1 MSAAGPPQGARP
13 LGGAARSDARGESS
27 GLLEGVR
34 VVEMGLWVAGPSAGG
49 ILADWGAEV
58 VKLEMLTGDPM
69 RTLYSA
75 LSGSKE
81 TRCPPFDV
89 HNRGKRS
96 VALDVNHPEGHALAQ
111 KIVATA
117 DVFLTN
123 MRPQFLRRAGLDHE
137 QLLAANPKLVYG
149 ILTGYGLTGPDKDA
163 PGFDMAAF
171 SARSGISHR
180 ATPPG
185 GVPPTLPGGMGDN
198 VTAITLV
205 AGILGALLNRERTGR
220 GQLVSTSLMR
230 TGMFCQSMELSAFLA
245 LGKVMGP
252 PSRTR
257 PMNPLMN
264 SYRSGDGQWLW
275 LIGAEAERHWEPI
288 VKALGATELL
298 AEERFKTARD
308 RRRNAEALVA
318 ILDDVFARHT
328 RDEWAA
334 VFAEHDIWWAPVN
347 SYEDL
352 VKDAQA
358 QACGAFVEMPAMGG
372 DGTQR
377 SLATPIDFGADT
389 IATPS
394 APPQLGSDTPGVLRE
409 LGIDDRE
416 IARLRDAKVIA

>member
-1 MSAAGPPQGARP
+1 MS
-13 LGGAARSDARGESS
+13 LLS
-27 GLLEGVR
+27 GIR

-58 VKLEMLTGDPM
+58 VKLEMPTGDPM

-81 TRCPPFDV
+81 SRCPPFDV

-96 VALDVNHPEGHALAQ
+96 VAVDVNHADGRALALR
-111 KIVATA
+111 IVATA

-149 ILTGYGLTGPDKDA
+149 ILTGYGLVGPDKDA

-171 SARSGISHR
+171 SARSGVSHR

-198 VTAITLV
+198 VTAIALV
-205 AGILGALLNRERTGR
+205 AGILGALVNRGRTGR
-220 GQLVSTSLMR
+220 GQLVSTSLLR
-230 TGMFCQSMELSAFLA
+230 TGMFCESMELSAFLA
-245 LGKVMGP
+245 LGKVMPP

-257 PMNPLMN
+257 PQNPLMN
-264 SYRSGDGQWLW
+264 SYRAGDDKWLW

-288 VKALGATELL
+288 VKALGAEALL
-298 AEERFKTARD
+298 ADERFKTSRD

-318 ILDDVFARHT
+318 HFDEIFARRT

-334 VFAEHDIWWAPVN
+334 VFAAHDVWWAPVN
-347 SYEDL
+347 AFED
-352 VKDAQA
+352 VVSDAQA
-358 QACGAFVEMPAMGG
+358 QACGAFLDMPSMAG
-372 DGTQR
+372 DGTMQR
-377 SLATPIDFGADT
+377 TLATPLDFGA
-389 IATPS
+389 TPVQPPR
-394 APPQLGSDTPGVLRE
+394 APPRLGSDTDAVLRE
-409 LGIDDRE
+409 LGVE
-416 IARLRDAKVIA
+416 EGELARLREAKVVA

>member
-1 MSAAGPPQGARP
+1 MS
-13 LGGAARSDARGESS
+13 LLS
-27 GLLEGVR
+27 GIR

-58 VKLEMLTGDPM
+58 VKLEMPTGDPM

-81 TRCPPFDV
+81 SRCPPFDV

-96 VALDVNHPEGHALAQ
+96 VAVDVNHADGRALALR
-111 KIVATA
+111 IVATA

-149 ILTGYGLTGPDKDA
+149 ILTGYGLVGPDKDA

-171 SARSGISHR
+171 SARSGVSHR

-198 VTAITLV
+198 VTAIALV
-205 AGILGALLNRERTGR
+205 AGILGALVNRGRTGR
-220 GQLVSTSLMR
+220 GQLVSTSLLR
-230 TGMFCQSMELSAFLA
+230 TGMFCESMELSAFLA
-245 LGKVMGP
+245 LGKVMAP

-257 PMNPLMN
+257 PQNPLMN
-264 SYRSGDGQWLW
+264 SYRAGDDKWLW

-288 VKALGATELL
+288 VKALGAEALL
-298 AEERFKTARD
+298 ADERFKTSRD

-318 ILDDVFARHT
+318 HFDEIFARRT

-334 VFAEHDIWWAPVN
+334 VFAAHDVWWAPVN
-347 SYEDL
+347 AFED
-352 VKDAQA
+352 VVSDAQA
-358 QACGAFVEMPAMGG
+358 QACGAFLDMPSMAG
-372 DGTQR
+372 DGTMQR
-377 SLATPIDFGADT
+377 TLATPLDFGA
-389 IATPS
+389 TPVQPPR
-394 APPQLGSDTPGVLRE
+394 APPRLGSDTDAVLRE
-409 LGIDDRE
+409 LGVE
-416 IARLRDAKVIA
+416 EGELARLREAKVVA

>member
-1 MSAAGPPQGARP
+1 MS
-13 LGGAARSDARGESS
+13 
-27 GLLEGVR
+27 LLEGIR

-49 ILADWGAEV
+49 LLADWGAEV
-58 VKLEMLTGDPM
+58 VKLEMPTGDPM

-81 TRCPPFDV
+81 SRCPPFDV

-96 VALDVNHPEGHALAQ
+96 VAIDVNHADGCALAH
-111 KIVATA
+111 KIIASA

-149 ILTGYGLTGPDKDA
+149 ILTGYGLVGPDKDA

-171 SARSGISHR
+171 SARSGVSYR

-198 VTAITLV
+198 VTAIALV
-205 AGILGALLNRERTGR
+205 AGILGALLCRERTGR
-220 GQLVSTSLMR
+220 GQLVSTSLLR
-230 TGMFCQSMELSAFLA
+230 TGMFCESMELSAYLA
-245 LGKVMGP
+245 LGKVMSP

-257 PMNPLMN
+257 PQNPLMN
-264 SYRSGDGQWLW
+264 SYRASDGKWLW

-288 VKALGATELL
+288 VKALGAPELL
-298 AEERFKTARD
+298 ADERFKTSRD

-318 ILDDVFARHT
+318 AFDAIFARRT

-347 SYEDL
+347 SFED
-352 VKDAQA
+352 VVSDAQA
-358 QACGAFVEMPAMGG
+358 QACGAFVDVPSMAA
-372 DGTQR
+372 DGTTQK
-377 SLATPIDFGADT
+377 SLATPLDFGAS
-389 IATPS
+389 PVEPPL
-394 APPQLGSDTPGVLRE
+394 APPQLGSDTDAVLRE
-409 LGIDDRE
+409 VGVSADE
-416 IARLRDAKVIA
+416 IARLRESRAIV

>member
-1 MSAAGPPQGARP
+1 MS
-13 LGGAARSDARGESS
+13 LLS
-27 GLLEGVR
+27 GIR

-58 VKLEMLTGDPM
+58 VKLEMPTGDPM

-81 TRCPPFDV
+81 SRCPPFDV

-96 VALDVNHPEGHALAQ
+96 VAVDVNHADGRALALR
-111 KIVATA
+111 IVATA

-149 ILTGYGLTGPDKDA
+149 ILTGYGLVGPDKDA

-171 SARSGISHR
+171 SARSGVSHR

-198 VTAITLV
+198 VTAIALV
-205 AGILGALLNRERTGR
+205 AGILGALVNRGRTGR
-220 GQLVSTSLMR
+220 GQLVSTSLLR
-230 TGMFCQSMELSAFLA
+230 TGMFCESMELSAFLA
-245 LGKVMGP
+245 LGKVMPP

-257 PMNPLMN
+257 PQNPLMN
-264 SYRSGDGQWLW
+264 SYRAGDDKWLW

-288 VKALGATELL
+288 VKALGAEALL
-298 AEERFKTARD
+298 ADERFKTSRD

-318 ILDDVFARHT
+318 HFDEIFARRT

-334 VFAEHDIWWAPVN
+334 VFAAHDVWWAPVTAF
-347 SYEDL
+347 ED
-352 VKDAQA
+352 VVSDAQA
-358 QACGAFVEMPAMGG
+358 QACGAFLDMPSMAG
-372 DGTQR
+372 DGTMQR
-377 SLATPIDFGADT
+377 TLATPLDFGA
-389 IATPS
+389 TPVQPPR
-394 APPQLGSDTPGVLRE
+394 APPRLGSDTDAVLRE
-409 LGIDDRE
+409 LGVE
-416 IARLRDAKVIA
+416 EGELARLREAKVVA